1 MRRTIQI
8 AGLLLIAV
16 VLLVGCNV
24 TDNLKSKSWNVGV
37 SGIGGKITTAVDPS
51 TGTPLPS
58 VEVMETGGDVM
69 SHKPGD
75 GTQITITKQKSLWSA
90 ETANKTV
97 RINAKGGM
105 KAFSYKEG
113 ADGSTEMN
121 CEEHDTNV
129 TTDDVTSTTVGS
141 ATENAAAFKKQL
153 AAIVAKNK
161 PDVNAKTRAALEK
174 LRAVDAADPK
184 LQARAAELAA
194 MPDAQLSALKPGA
207 DAIDNR
213 MLGDELLW
221 RVINANQTPAATS
234 TATTK

>member
-1 MRRTIQI
+1 MKRSMFTI
-8 AGLLLIAV
+8 AGLLMAVLI
-16 VLLVGCNV
+16 VGCNV

-37 SGIGGKITTAVDPS
+37 GTIGGKLTTAVDPN

-58 VEVMETGGDVM
+58 VELVEASGDVM

-75 GTQITITKQKSLWSA
+75 GTQITISKQKSLWSS

-129 TTDDVTSTTVGS
+129 TTDDVTATTADSSVAS
-141 ATENAAAFKKQL
+141 FQKQM
-153 AAIVAKNK
+153 AAIIDKNT
-161 PDVNAKTRAALEK
+161 PEVNAKVRAALEQE
-174 LRAVDAADPK
+174 RAANAADPK
-184 LQARAAELAA
+184 LKDRFAELAA
-194 MPDAQLSALKPGA
+194 MPDAQLSALKAGSDPA
-207 DAIDNR
+207 DNR
-213 MLGDELLW
+213 MIGNEVLW
-221 RVINANQTPAATS
+221 RAVN
-234 TATTK
+234 KK